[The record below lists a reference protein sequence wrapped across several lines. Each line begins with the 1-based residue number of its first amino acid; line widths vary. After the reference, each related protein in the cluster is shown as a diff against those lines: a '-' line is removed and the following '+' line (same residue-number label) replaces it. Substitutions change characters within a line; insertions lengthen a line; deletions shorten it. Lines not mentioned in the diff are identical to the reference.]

1 MENLA
6 SASSANL
13 DKSSSDFARLDVR
26 NISVSF
32 GGVRPVKD
40 VSFKI
45 SENSFTSVIGPN
57 GAGKTSLFNL
67 ISGMNKVSAGEIIF
81 RQQAIQ
87 AIHPHKIAQKGLI
100 RTFQGAKIIKRL
112 TVAENLMM
120 AVQGNPGDN
129 LSGFLRIR
137 ARRDFE
143 AQARAEAMRRLDQ
156 VGLTKFADEYAGIL
170 SGGQRKLLD
179 LSRALMAK
187 PSLLLLDEPFAG
199 VNPTLVEKLI
209 MVLGELRKEKSMT
222 FLLIEHDLETVMNIS
237 DRVIVMADG
246 KIIADGLPG
255 AIYENE
261 VVIDAYLGSRRKEI
275 K

>member
-1 MENLA
+1 MTNQSTPTSEKTILEV
-6 SASSANL
+6 
-13 DKSSSDFARLDVR
+13 K
-26 NISVSF
+26 NISVNF
-32 GGVRPVKD
+32 GGVKPVQD

-67 ISGMNKVSAGEIIF
+67 ISGMNKVSSGEIFFNNEPIH
-81 RQQAIQ
+81 
-87 AIHPHKIAQKGLI
+87 AIHTHKIAQKGLI

-129 LSGFLRIR
+129 LSGFFRKK
-137 ARRDFE
+137 ARKTFE
-143 AQARAEAMRRLDQ
+143 EASRAEALRRLDQ
-156 VGLTKFADEYAGIL
+156 VGLSKFADEYAGIL

-199 VNPTLVEKLI
+199 VNPTLVEKLLT
-209 MVLGELRKEKSMT
+209 VLAQLRKEHAMT

-246 KIIADGLPG
+246 KIIADGLPNS
-255 AIYENE
+255 IYENE
-261 VVIDAYLGSRRKEI
+261 IVIDAYLGSRRKDA
-275 K
+275 

>member
-1 MENLA
+1 MPT
-6 SASSANL
+6 S
-13 DKSSSDFARLDVR
+13 DKTILEVK

-32 GGVRPVKD
+32 GGVKPVQD

-45 SENSFTSVIGPN
+45 AENSFTSVIGPN

-67 ISGMNKVSAGEIIF
+67 ISGMNKVSSGEIIF
-81 RQQAIQ
+81 NGE
-87 AIHPHKIAQKGLI
+87 AIHSIHTHKIAQKGLI

-129 LSGFLRIR
+129 LSGFFRKK
-137 ARRDFE
+137 ARREFE
-143 AQARAEAMRRLDQ
+143 ESARAEALRRLDQ
-156 VGLTKFADEYAGIL
+156 VGLIKFADEYAGIL

-187 PSLLLLDEPFAG
+187 PSMLLLDEPFAG
-199 VNPTLVEKLI
+199 VNPTLVEKLLT
-209 MVLGELRKEKSMT
+209 VLAQLRKEHAMT

-246 KIIADGLPG
+246 KIIADGLPNS
-255 AIYENE
+255 IYENE
-261 VVIDAYLGSRRKEI
+261 VVIDAYLGSRRKDA
-275 K
+275 

>member
-1 MENLA
+1 MPT
-6 SASSANL
+6 S
-13 DKSSSDFARLDVR
+13 DKTILEVK

-32 GGVRPVKD
+32 GGVKPVQD

-45 SENSFTSVIGPN
+45 AENSFTSVIGPN

-67 ISGMNKVSAGEIIF
+67 ISGMNKVSSGEIIF
-81 RQQAIQ
+81 NGE
-87 AIHPHKIAQKGLI
+87 AIHSIHTHKIAQKGLI

-129 LSGFLRIR
+129 LSGFFRKK
-137 ARRDFE
+137 ARREFE
-143 AQARAEAMRRLDQ
+143 ESARAEALRRLDQ
-156 VGLTKFADEYAGIL
+156 VGLSKFADEYAGIL

-187 PSLLLLDEPFAG
+187 PSMLLLDEPFAG
-199 VNPTLVEKLI
+199 VNPTLVEKLLT
-209 MVLGELRKEKSMT
+209 VLAQLRKEHAMT

-246 KIIADGLPG
+246 KIIADGLPNS
-255 AIYENE
+255 IYENE
-261 VVIDAYLGSRRKEI
+261 VVIDAYLGSRRKDA
-275 K
+275 

>member
-1 MENLA
+1 LEV
-6 SASSANL
+6 
-13 DKSSSDFARLDVR
+13 K

-32 GGVRPVKD
+32 GGVKPVQD

-45 SENSFTSVIGPN
+45 AENSFTSVIGPN

-67 ISGMNKVSAGEIIF
+67 ISGMNKINTGEIIF
-81 RQQAIQ
+81 NGE
-87 AIHPHKIAQKGLI
+87 AIHSIHTHKIAQKGLI

-129 LSGFLRIR
+129 LSGFFRKK
-137 ARRDFE
+137 ARREFE
-143 AQARAEAMRRLDQ
+143 ESARAEALRRLDQ
-156 VGLTKFADEYAGIL
+156 VGLSKFADEYAGIL

-187 PSLLLLDEPFAG
+187 PSMLLLDEPFAG
-199 VNPTLVEKLI
+199 VNPTLVEKLLT
-209 MVLGELRKEKSMT
+209 VLAQLRKEHAMT

-246 KIIADGLPG
+246 KIIADGLPNS
-255 AIYENE
+255 IYENE
-261 VVIDAYLGSRRKEI
+261 VVIDAYLGSRRKDA
-275 K
+275 

>member
-1 MENLA
+1 MLD
-6 SASSANL
+6 SAV
-13 DKSSSDFARLDVR
+13 LDVR

-32 GGVRPVKD
+32 GGVKPVQN
-40 VSFKI
+40 VSFTI

-67 ISGMNKVSAGEIIF
+67 LSGINKVDSGEIIF
-81 RQQAIQ
+81 RGEAIQ
-87 AIHPHKIAQKGLI
+87 SIHAHKIAQKGLV
-100 RTFQGAKIIKRL
+100 RTFQGAKIIRRL

-129 LSGFLRIR
+129 LMGFLNTR
-137 ARRDFE
+137 ARKSFE
-143 AQARAEAMRRLDQ
+143 AKAREEAMRRLDQ

-179 LSRALMAK
+179 LSRALMADPK
-187 PSLLLLDEPFAG
+187 MLLLDEPFAG
-199 VNPTLVEKLI
+199 VNPTLVEKLLT
-209 MVLGELRKEKSMT
+209 VLAALRKEQSIT

-246 KIIADGLPG
+246 KIIADGLPNS
-255 AIYENE
+255 IYENDL
-261 VVIDAYLGSRRKEI
+261 VIDAYLGSRRKDA
-275 K
+275 

>member
-1 MENLA
+1 MTNQ
-6 SASSANL
+6 SMPTS
-13 DKSSSDFARLDVR
+13 DKTILEVK

-32 GGVRPVKD
+32 GGVKPVQD

-45 SENSFTSVIGPN
+45 AENSFTSVIGPN

-67 ISGMNKVSAGEIIF
+67 ISGMNKVSSGEIIF
-81 RQQAIQ
+81 NGE
-87 AIHPHKIAQKGLI
+87 AIHSIHTHKIAQKGLI

-129 LSGFLRIR
+129 LSGFFRKK
-137 ARRDFE
+137 ARREFE
-143 AQARAEAMRRLDQ
+143 ESARAEALRRLDQ
-156 VGLTKFADEYAGIL
+156 VGLSKFADEYAGIL

-187 PSLLLLDEPFAG
+187 PSMLLLDEPFAG
-199 VNPTLVEKLI
+199 VNPTLVEKLLT
-209 MVLGELRKEKSMT
+209 VLAQLRKEHAMT

-246 KIIADGLPG
+246 KIIADGLPNS
-255 AIYENE
+255 IYENE
-261 VVIDAYLGSRRKEI
+261 VVIDAYLGSRRKDA
-275 K
+275 